1 MASHSSLPFGEATK
15 KIEKVLHIM
24 AEIEANSFYRKLIVF
39 FLGLWH
45 CWYF

>member
-1 MASHSSLPFGEATK
+1 MASHPSLPFGEATK
-15 KIEKVLHIM
+15 KIETVVNIM
-24 AEIEANSFYRKLIVF
+24 AEIEANSVFTGNSLF